1 VDAAV
6 GGSNEEMQEEQE
18 VNDERNKMIKLKQ
31 MMRDS
36 QLK

>member
-18 VNDERNKMIKLKQ
+18 LNSDGNKMIN
-31 MMRDS
+31 
-36 QLK
+36 